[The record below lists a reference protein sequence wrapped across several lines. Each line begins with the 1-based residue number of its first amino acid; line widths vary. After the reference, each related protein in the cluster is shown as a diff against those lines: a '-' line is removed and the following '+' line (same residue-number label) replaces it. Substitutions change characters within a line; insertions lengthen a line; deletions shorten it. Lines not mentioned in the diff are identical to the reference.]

1 VQPETDANIGLPDN
15 AIYADDTD
23 FISLCAKFLD
33 MVQHTVGPI
42 FSEFNLLV
50 NVDKTERTVIGHSD
64 MGVNQSAWRTTR
76 KLGSLLGFEEDVVKR
91 IQLATHCFNGLSA
104 LWKHR
109 EQVAQHIRVQLYR
122 AIVESVLLYNC
133 GTWALPVALADR
145 LDRAQRKMLRRVVG
159 LKWSDKVTNEDLYAQ
174 CEIHPASIQV
184 LNARWRLFGHTLRMN
199 ENTPAKQAMAYYFRH
214 DCDGRQGNFVTIATA
229 LSREYKAATGKS
241 ISTRAEYD
249 AVVLLAQN
257 REVWK
262 QVVYDVTRKQCELRD
277 IKVHKHAEKR
287 RAAKRAHTG

>member
-1 VQPETDANIGLPDN
+1 MHDLIETN
-15 AIYADDTD
+15 A
-23 FISLCAKFLD
+23 LCDVRNSHIHNHNPTPIIHKF
-33 MVQHTVGPI
+33 I
-42 FSEFNLLV
+42 FSEFHLLV

-76 KLGSLLGFEEDVVKR
+76 KLGSLLGVEEDVIKR

-159 LKWSDKVTNEDLYAQ
+159 LKWSDKVTNMHSVKSSLQVYKLSM
-174 CEIHPASIQV
+174 PA
-184 LNARWRLFGHTLRMN
+184 G
-199 ENTPAKQAMAYYFRH
+199 
-214 DCDGRQGNFVTIATA
+214 DCLATHCA
-229 LSREYKAATGKS
+229 
-241 ISTRAEYD
+241 
-249 AVVLLAQN
+249 
-257 REVWK
+257 
-262 QVVYDVTRKQCELRD
+262 
-277 IKVHKHAEKR
+277 
-287 RAAKRAHTG
+287 